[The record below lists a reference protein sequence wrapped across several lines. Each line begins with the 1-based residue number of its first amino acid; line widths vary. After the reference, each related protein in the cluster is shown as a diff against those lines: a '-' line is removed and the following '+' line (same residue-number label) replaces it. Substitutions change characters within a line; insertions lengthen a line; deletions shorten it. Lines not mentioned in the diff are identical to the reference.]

1 MREKAANLAEFPVD
15 RVRQMF
21 PALNRP
27 GSSMFFDNAA
37 GAQIPQKA
45 LDAVADHLLT
55 RSVQRGG
62 CYRESQEVDAAIAQ
76 ARKAV
81 ADFLNAADPDEIA
94 FGMNATSF
102 IRLVSLAIGQTLA
115 ERREIIVTDLDHEAN
130 IATWLALEREGAVIR
145 WWNVADNGT
154 LRVADLEP
162 LLSSRTRLVACTVAS
177 NALGTVVD
185 VGEVARSAH
194 AAGAEVFLDAVQ
206 YAPHGSINV
215 KAWGCDYLV
224 CSGYKIFAPHMGFLW
239 GRRAALEALPTFRED
254 FIPNTPPSKIE
265 VGTYIYENVVGMNA
279 AIEYLAELGELC
291 NGDGNDGSQRQ
302 RLVGAMEAIRQY
314 EYGLSRGLLAGISAI
329 KGATVYGIQD
339 PKAIPQRLPTFL
351 FNLAGVPPATVA
363 AKLAAKGIAVRDG
376 NMYSPRLMKRLGLS
390 GGGAV
395 RASLVHYNTHDE
407 IRRFVRALE
416 EIAGN

>member
-1 MREKAANLAEFPVD
+1 
-15 RVRQMF
+15 
-21 PALNRP
+21 
-27 GSSMFFDNAA
+27 
-37 GAQIPQKA
+37 
-45 LDAVADHLLT
+45 
-55 RSVQRGG
+55 
-62 CYRESQEVDAAIAQ
+62 
-76 ARKAV
+76 
-81 ADFLNAADPDEIA
+81 
-94 FGMNATSF
+94 
-102 IRLVSLAIGQTLA
+102 
-115 ERREIIVTDLDHEAN
+115 
-130 IATWLALEREGAVIR
+130 
-145 WWNVADNGT
+145 
-154 LRVADLEP
+154 
-162 LLSSRTRLVACTVAS
+162 
-177 NALGTVVD
+177 
-185 VGEVARSAH
+185 
-194 AAGAEVFLDAVQ
+194 
-206 YAPHGSINV
+206 
-215 KAWGCDYLV
+215 
-224 CSGYKIFAPHMGFLW
+224 
-239 GRRAALEALPTFRED
+239 
-254 FIPNTPPSKIE
+254 
-265 VGTYIYENVVGMNA
+265 MNA

-291 NGDGNDGSQRQ
+291 NGDGNDGSSSQRQ